1 MGLGVFQHV
10 RTMKRLC
17 QLPKPKALISEHH
30 LQGHSNPTGNEN
42 LNQKTVRVMTLAERK
57 RRNWY
62 MVIMQVT
69 HGHLCRT
76 IQGRNEA
83 DTI

>member
-17 QLPKPKALISEHH
+17 QLPKAKALISEHH

-57 RRNWY
+57 RRNCY
-62 MVIMQVT
+62 MT
-69 HGHLCRT
+69 NYASDTRT
-76 IQGRNEA
+76 SVQDNPREE
-83 DTI
+83 